1 MSNIFYRTL
10 ILTLYLSLIQINHLA
25 QTGEAM
31 DSTIKKTVKS
41 DEEWKC
47 DLTKEEF
54 YILREKGTERAFA
67 GRYNKNKE
75 SGNYVCA
82 GCSSLLFSSEK
93 KYDSGSGWPSFWEPT
108 EETNIISELDSSLGR
123 IRTEVLCAN
132 CGGHLG
138 HVFNDGP
145 DPTGLRYC
153 INSGSLHFQKEKS
166 SDNIK

>member
-10 ILTLYLSLIQINHLA
+10 ILPLYLSFIQINLLA

-31 DSTIKKTVKS
+31 NSAIKKIVKS

-67 GRYNKNKE
+67 GEYNKNKE
-75 SGNYVCA
+75 PGNYVCA

-93 KYDSGSGWPSFWEPT
+93 KYDSGSGWPSFWEPA

-123 IRTEVLCAN
+123 TRTEVLCAN

-138 HVFNDGP
+138 HLFNDGP

-153 INSGSLHFQKEKS
+153 INSGALHFQKEKS